1 MTIVWCFN
9 NIIIV
14 TWIYLLIVLLA
25 IMMTTDGLI
34 IDIHYSLSKDV
45 VIIDVQITDPFSFL
59 EGQFMMLQTLI
70 GDKIVKRAYSIY
82 STNQQLQDSQT
93 ISFCIKRKE

>member
-1 MTIVWCFN
+1 
-9 NIIIV
+9 
-14 TWIYLLIVLLA
+14 LITSL
-25 IMMTTDGLI
+25 D
-34 IDIHYSLSKDV
+34 YSVSRDV
-45 VIIDVQITDPFSFL
+45 VILHVQVTESFSFL

-82 STNQQLQDSQT
+82 STNHQLQDSQI